1 MTPGVCRFTNWPPLS
16 PLGLAACYTSSMNK
30 KPMTIEEFDRTAAQI
45 WENDDCSGK
54 QFELWLSHVV
64 TFDENAEKLLKHYE
78 ETL

>member
-1 MTPGVCRFTNWPPLS
+1 
-16 PLGLAACYTSSMNK
+16 
-30 KPMTIEEFDRTAAQI
+30 MTIEEFDRTAAQI